1 MKYIKLMALL
11 LAVGLT
17 ACSAEDE
24 TERGLLPEE
33 SSNLKQRP
41 HISDDSQAQ
50 RLIIVEV
57 EENPLTDISAPEG
70 EKMETRATATTASTL
85 AAFSMNYQ
93 RGNKY
98 DFSKEGT
105 MWTTDFS
112 WPVSVENYE
121 KIDFYAYTHG
131 TFYYNEGN
139 PYLNFT
145 VDELAPNQYDL
156 LVAEHKQI
164 SYNEVKDSEG
174 KAHVSLSFNH
184 ACAAV
189 QFKIGQSQTLANK
202 SVTFKSIAL
211 VGVYNSGNYYYN
223 QNPAWQG
230 LLSVSGDGEAIYT
243 LEDATSITFPV
254 STKTHE
260 GARALSCGCLFM
272 IPQAHSNAKIRIGYD
287 SDKTADISLGD
298 INWEAGKLYTISIRL
313 GTKTIPTE

>member
-17 ACSAEDE
+17 ACSSDDE

-41 HISDDSQAQ
+41 LFSDDSQAQ
-50 RLIIVEV
+50 RLITVEV
-57 EENPLTDISAPEG
+57 EETPMTDTSAPEE
-70 EKMETRATATTASTL
+70 EKMETRATATTTNSL

-93 RGNKY
+93 SNKY
-98 DFSKEGT
+98 PFTKNGGVWST
-105 MWTTDFS
+105 SS
-112 WPVSVENYE
+112 WPGVGNSQ
-121 KIDFYAYTHG
+121 KIDFYAYTRG
-131 TFYYNEGN
+131 TFYYNSGN
-139 PYLNFT
+139 PYLTYT
-145 VDELAPNQYDL
+145 VEENASTQHDL

-164 SYNEVKDSEG
+164 AYNDAEG
-174 KAHVSLSFNH
+174 RVSLTFNH
-184 ACAAV
+184 ACAAL

-202 SVTFKSIAL
+202 SVTFNSITLVDVYKS
-211 VGVYNSGNYYYN
+211 GDYYYN
-223 QNPAWQG
+223 QIPAWQG
-230 LLSVSGDGEAIYT
+230 LSSYAYYT
-243 LEDATSITFPV
+243 LEDATSITIPV

-260 GARALSCGCLFM
+260 GARALDCGFLFM

-313 GTKTIPTE
+313 GTNTIVTE

>member
-17 ACSAEDE
+17 ACSSDDE
-24 TERGLLPEE
+24 VERGLLPED

-41 HISDDSQAQ
+41 PFSDDSQAQ

-57 EENPLTDISAPEG
+57 EETPMTDISAPKE
-70 EKMETRATATTASTL
+70 EKMETRATATTTSTL

-93 RGNKY
+93 QGNKY
-98 DFSKEGT
+98 NFTKTGT
-105 MWTTDFS
+105 GWSSFD
-112 WPVSVENYE
+112 WPGSVENNE
-121 KIDFYAYTHG
+121 RIDFYAYTHG
-131 TFYYNEGN
+131 TFNYNDGN

-184 ACAAV
+184 ACAAI

-202 SVTFKSIAL
+202 SVTFKSITL
-211 VGVYNSGNYYYN
+211 VDVNNSGKYYYN
-223 QNPAWQG
+223 QTPAWQG
-230 LLSVSGDGEAIYT
+230 QSGKAYYT
-243 LEDATSITFPV
+243 LEDATSITIPV
-254 STKTHE
+254 STKTHDN
-260 GARALSCGCLFM
+260 ARLLKCGCLFM
-272 IPQAHSNAKIRIGYD
+272 IPQAHSNAKIRIKYNT
-287 SDKTADISLGD
+287 DKTAEILLGD

-313 GTKTIPTE
+313 GTKTILTE

>member
-17 ACSAEDE
+17 ACSSDDE
-24 TERGLLPEE
+24 VERGLLPED

-41 HISDDSQAQ
+41 PFSDDSQAQ

-57 EENPLTDISAPEG
+57 EETPMTDISAPKE
-70 EKMETRATATTASTL
+70 EKMETRATATTTSTL

-93 RGNKY
+93 QGNKY
-98 DFSKEGT
+98 NFTKTGT
-105 MWTTDFS
+105 GWSSFD
-112 WPVSVENYE
+112 WPGSVENNE
-121 KIDFYAYTHG
+121 RIDFYAYTHG
-131 TFYYNEGN
+131 TFNYNDGN

-184 ACAAV
+184 ACAAI

-202 SVTFKSIAL
+202 SVTFKSITL
-211 VGVYNSGNYYYN
+211 VDVNNSGKYYYN
-223 QNPAWQG
+223 QTPAWQEQ
-230 LLSVSGDGEAIYT
+230 SGNAYYT
-243 LEDATSITFPV
+243 LEDASSISIPV
-254 STKTHE
+254 STKTHDN
-260 GARALSCGCLFM
+260 ARLLKCGCLFM
-272 IPQAHSNAKIRIGYD
+272 IPQAHSNAIIRIGYNTN
-287 SDKTADISLGD
+287 KTADISLGP

-313 GTKTIPTE
+313 GTNTIVTE

>member
-17 ACSAEDE
+17 ACSSDDE
-24 TERGLLPEE
+24 VERGLLPEE

-41 HISDDSQAQ
+41 PFSDDSQAQ

-57 EENPLTDISAPEG
+57 EENPLTDISAPKE
-70 EKMETRATATTASTL
+70 EKMETRATATTTSTL
-85 AAFSMNYQ
+85 TAFSMNYQ
-93 RGNKY
+93 QGNKY
-98 DFSKEGT
+98 DFSKKGT

-184 ACAAV
+184 ACAAI
-189 QFKIGQSQTLANK
+189 QFKIGQSQTLAYK
-202 SVTFKSIAL
+202 SVTFKSITL
-211 VGVYNSGNYYYN
+211 VDVNNSGKYYYN
-223 QNPAWQG
+223 QTPAWQEQ
-230 LLSVSGDGEAIYT
+230 SGNAYYT
-243 LEDATSITFPV
+243 LEDASSISIPV
-254 STKTHE
+254 STKTHDN
-260 GARALSCGCLFM
+260 ARLLNCGCLFM
-272 IPQAHSNAKIRIGYD
+272 IPQAHSNAIIRIGYNTN
-287 SDKTADISLGD
+287 KTADISLGP

-313 GTKTIPTE
+313 GTNTIVTE